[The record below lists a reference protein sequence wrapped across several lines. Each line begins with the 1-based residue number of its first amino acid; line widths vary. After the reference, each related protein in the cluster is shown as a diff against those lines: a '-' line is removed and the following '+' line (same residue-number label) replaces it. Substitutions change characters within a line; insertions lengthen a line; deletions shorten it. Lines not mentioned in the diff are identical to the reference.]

1 MGQSCR
7 SVLFQLTQPWPMTWL
22 IGWVV
27 VAWCLGYAGY
37 RLGRARLEPDR
48 RASLAATAARFST
61 WGLVGCGLD
70 LAAILAGM
78 LAYRFYRWYFG

>member
-1 MGQSCR
+1 
-7 SVLFQLTQPWPMTWL
+7 MTLL

-27 VAWCLGYAGY
+27 IAWCLGYAGY

-48 RASLAATAARFST
+48 PTSLAATAVRFST

-70 LAAILAGM
+70 VAILAGM
-78 LAYRFYRWYFG
+78 LTYRLNRWYFG